1 MLLAGFGVCRVQ
13 RDSNLAGAAS
23 EFVAALQIIVK
34 LPRDQCAPTNRFI
47 FFVLRNRAQLHE
59 NFHEALVCEHT
70 CVVVVVVVVGIRIV
84 GTRKLS
90 CIAWC

>member
-1 MLLAGFGVCRVQ
+1 MLLAGFGVCRAQ

-34 LPRDQCAPTNRFI
+34 LPRDQCVPTNRFI

-59 NFHEALVCEHT
+59 NFHEALVCGQT
-70 CVVVVVVVVGIRIV
+70 WPC
-84 GTRKLS
+84 L
-90 CIAWC
+90 IALCPISVLLLFFSFLFWDSY